1 MEDKVME
8 ERLFV
13 IEENFEEVEDE
24 IEVEEG

>member
-8 ERLFV
+8 ERLFI

>member
-1 MEDKVME
+1 MEEKVME
-8 ERLFV
+8 ERLFI